1 MDKTQFFQLLQKYRL
16 GTATEEERE
25 LIKFYYDLFE
35 AEPETLS
42 PEEADRLKEQLR
54 QAAWAKIR
62 DEELKKNGRLKRL
75 FSGPVRVAAAV
86 IALLATGLLVYFL
99 GNQKRGHGQE
109 GYSLLH
115 HAKQSGVEDIRP
127 GGNKAV
133 LTLANGQKLV
143 LDNTN
148 PGTLIRQG
156 MVDVQRR
163 DTGEL
168 VYNVSGISHSVDGP
182 NLSYNTITTP
192 MGGKFKIALS
202 DGTKVWL
209 NAGSSLRYP
218 VAFAGKQR
226 QVWLN
231 GEAYFEVAK
240 QAGKTFLVEAGT
252 VEVQVLGTHFNVNA
266 YGDETPVRT
275 TLTEGAVKMSAAGES
290 RILKP
295 GEEGSINKQ
304 NGGMKVASADV
315 DMALAWTRDLF
326 LFDNTNIKGI
336 MRDVSRWYDVD
347 VIYETKN
354 LENKNFSGV
363 MSRYEEVDSLLQR
376 LELTGVIHFKIEGKK
391 ITVMD

>member
-54 QAAWAKIR
+54 QATWAKIR
-62 DEELKKNGRLKRL
+62 DGELKKNGRLKQL
-75 FSGPVRVAAAV
+75 FSRPVRVAAAIV
-86 IALLATGLLVYFL
+86 ALLATGLLVYFL
-99 GNQKRGHGQE
+99 GNQKRGYGQE
-109 GYSLLH
+109 GVSLLH
-115 HAKQSGVEDIRP
+115 HPKQTGVEDIRP

-133 LTLANGQKLV
+133 LTLANGQKLI
-143 LDNTN
+143 LDNN
-148 PGTLIRQG
+148 HGTLIRQG
-156 MVDVQRR
+156 AVDVQRP

-168 VYNVSGISHSVDGP
+168 VYKASGLSHNANEQDLG
-182 NLSYNTITTP
+182 YNTITTP
-192 MGGKFKIALS
+192 LGGKFKVALS
-202 DGTKVWL
+202 DGTRVWL

-226 QVWLN
+226 QVWLS

-240 QAGKTFLVEAGT
+240 QSGKSFLVEAAT
-252 VEVQVLGTHFNVNA
+252 AEIQVLGTHFNVNA

-275 TLTEGAVKMSAAGES
+275 TLTEGAVRMSAAGES

-295 GEEGSINKQ
+295 GEEASINKQ
-304 NGGMKVASADV
+304 NGEMKVASADV

-336 MRDVSRWYDVD
+336 MRDVSRWYDVE

-376 LELTGVIHFKIEGKK
+376 LELTGVIHFKVEGKK

>member
-1 MDKTQFFQLLQKYRL
+1 MDKTLFFQLLQKYRL

-42 PEEADRLKEQLR
+42 PGEADRLKEQVR
-54 QAAWAKIR
+54 QATWVKIR
-62 DEELKKNGRLKRL
+62 DGELKKNGRLREL
-75 FSGPVRVAAAV
+75 FSRPARVAAAV

-109 GYSLLH
+109 SVILLH
-115 HAKQSGVEDIRP
+115 HAKQSGIEDIRP

-143 LDNTN
+143 LDNR
-148 PGTLIRQG
+148 PGMQIRQG
-156 MVDVQRR
+156 TVDVQRP

-168 VYNVSGISHSVDGP
+168 VYKASGLSHNV
-182 NLSYNTITTP
+182 NEQELSYNTITTP
-192 MGGKFKIALS
+192 LGGKFKVALS
-202 DGTKVWL
+202 DGTRVWL

-218 VAFAGKQR
+218 VAFTGKQR
-226 QVWLN
+226 QVWLS

-240 QAGKTFLVEAGT
+240 QSGKSFLVEAGAA
-252 VEVQVLGTHFNVNA
+252 EIQVLGTHFNVNA

-295 GEEGSINKQ
+295 GEEASINKQ
-304 NGGMKVASADV
+304 NGEMKVASADL

-326 LFDNTNIKGI
+326 LFDNTNIKSI
-336 MRDVSRWYDVD
+336 MRDVSRWYDVE

-376 LELTGVIHFKIEGKK
+376 LELTGVIHFRIAGKK

>member
-1 MDKTQFFQLLQKYRL
+1 MMYSFDEKAALADLQKKIDFGVPADVPVVEMAQR
-16 GTATEEERE
+16 GH
-25 LIKFYYDLFE
+25 KFRYY
-35 AEPETLS
+35 
-42 PEEADRLKEQLR
+42 
-54 QAAWAKIR
+54 W
-62 DEELKKNGRLKRL
+62 
-75 FSGPVRVAAAV
+75 VAAAV
-86 IALLATGLLVYFL
+86 LIAVIGTAVLYTLNKKKTDIA
-99 GNQKRGHGQE
+99 
-109 GYSLLH
+109 SLPVAQRYH
-115 HAKQSGVEDIRP
+115 NDVNP

-143 LDNTN
+143 LDNR
-148 PGTLIRQG
+148 PGMQIRQG
-156 MVDVQRR
+156 TVDVQRP

-168 VYNVSGISHSVDGP
+168 VYKVSGLSHNV
-182 NLSYNTITTP
+182 NEQELSYNTITTP
-192 MGGKFKIALS
+192 LGGKFKVALS
-202 DGTKVWL
+202 DGTRVWL

-218 VAFAGKQR
+218 VAFTGKQR
-226 QVWLN
+226 QVWLS

-240 QAGKTFLVEAGT
+240 QSGKSFLVEAGAA
-252 VEVQVLGTHFNVNA
+252 EIQVLGTHFNVNA

-295 GEEGSINKQ
+295 GEEASINKQ
-304 NGGMKVASADV
+304 NGEMKVASADL

-326 LFDNTNIKGI
+326 LFDNTNIKSI
-336 MRDVSRWYDVD
+336 MRDVSRWYDVE

-376 LELTGVIHFKIEGKK
+376 LELTGVIHFRIAGKK